1 MKIEDARKVKG
12 ACVYCLEFPNG
23 LRYVGKT
30 KCLSDRISLYE
41 RHSDSMNKYLSGA
54 MSEFGLGSV
63 NVYELT
69 SIKCANSIDLDI
81 CLSILEIKYIREMNT
96 IYPNGY
102 NISLGGEV
110 LGIPIEH
117 ITTDKDLIR
126 ARNTG
131 EKVVLLYDL
140 EGNFVEEFCS
150 ISRLAYDKGVS
161 EDSVRDLVGKM
172 RPFKDKWYLRFKKYN
187 YVPQRI
193 EVPIYEV
200 KERVKYKDIIEER
213 VITRDRVEVVTPNVL
228 AYDMNGDFVGEYKS
242 RAEAA
247 RNLVT
252 KSDMPYGKYTQG
264 YILFKKESDDYPKKI
279 EDYLTLKGKVTQ
291 EVYKSVEELEDIPQ
305 LKDRPDY
312 INMRKKPHKNLRLN
326 ERINQFDL
334 NGNFIAQFN
343 SIRDA
348 SMNTGIRYSMIYNCV
363 NGATFTAKGYIWRKV
378 ED

>member
-1 MKIEDARKVKG
+1 MNFEDARKENKP
-12 ACVYCLEFPNG
+12 CVYCLEFPNG
-23 LRYVGKT
+23 MKYVGKT
-30 KCLSDRISLYE
+30 KNLSSRVKLYE
-41 RHSDSMNKYLSGA
+41 QYSGNMNKYLSGA
-54 MSEFGLGSV
+54 IDEFGLD
-63 NVYELT
+63 
-69 SIKCANSIDLDI
+69 SIKLNILVKLECSNSIDLDI
-81 CLSILEIKYIREMNT
+81 SLSILEIKYIRELGT

-126 ARNTG
+126 ARNNG
-131 EKVVLLYDL
+131 QKVVLLYDL
-140 EGNFVEEFCS
+140 EGNFVEEFSS
-150 ISRLAYDKGVS
+150 INRLAYDKGVD
-161 EDSVRDLVGKM
+161 EDKIREFVGKM
-172 RPFKDKWYLRFKKYN
+172 RPFSDKWYLRFKKYD

-193 EVPIYEV
+193 EVPVYEV
-200 KERVKYKDIIEER
+200 KERVKYNDIIEDR
-213 VITRDRVEVVTPNVL
+213 VITRERVEIVTPNVL

-247 RNLVT
+247 RHLVT

-264 YILFKKESDDYPKKI
+264 YILFKKESDDFPKKI
-279 EDYLTLKGKVTQ
+279 EDYLTLKGKITQ
-291 EVYKSVEELEDIPQ
+291 EYYKPAIELEEIPQ
-305 LKDRPDY
+305 LKERVDY
-312 INMRKKPHKNLRLN
+312 VNMRKKPHKNLRLN

-348 SMNTGIRYSMIYNCV
+348 SVNTGIRYSMIYNCV
-363 NGATFTAKGYIWRKV
+363 NGATFTAKGYIWRKA